1 MKAEHRKQLETNT
14 LADTLGKIIQSVK
27 HGFNRNA
34 WIVVGVIV
42 AGFVLFLI
50 WREFSARSQRS
61 NASLWYKWDQL
72 DDPDDIDKTVEAL
85 TSEDKELVRIV
96 PGQMREKVE
105 LQRLETFAKQN
116 AGTIQGRIAL
126 PDGPSRTGRGTA
138 RPGQSRCP

>member
-50 WREFSARSQRS
+50 WRRIFRQFPAVQRFTVVQMGSAR
-61 NASLWYKWDQL
+61 
-72 DDPDDIDKTVEAL
+72 
-85 TSEDKELVRIV
+85 
-96 PGQMREKVE
+96 
-105 LQRLETFAKQN
+105 
-116 AGTIQGRIAL
+116 
-126 PDGPSRTGRGTA
+126 
-138 RPGQSRCP
+138 